1 MLDRVPHHGR
11 WSRAYALLDR
21 LISLGLVVVD
31 GNTVTITRSGR
42 ALAEKAGRR
51 DA

>member
-1 MLDRVPHHGR
+1 MPDAMKHNGR
-11 WSRAYALLDR
+11 WSSAYRLLDR

-31 GNTVTITRSGR
+31 GNTVTITRAGR
-42 ALAEKAGRR
+42 ALAEKAERR